1 MIRLSLAISQL
12 LWFDVKHWTQT
23 TRVIFFVCTAKN
35 CDMIFFTILSCCWYN
50 LQEEFFIFYVLVQSL
65 EPKIFAF
72 SPKIFRSITRN
83 RWYNMVVLYVFLALC
98 FICTIPSLL
107 HYIFIYLFLFFLK
120 KNFIGLLQWQNDLLL
135 LGKLPNS
142 AFSGN
147 PSLSKTKIV
156 LSV

>member
-1 MIRLSLAISQL
+1 MLNIELKQLGSFSLFALQKIVIWYFSLSFHVVDIICRRSFLYFMFWCNHLSL
-12 LWFDVKHWTQT
+12 
-23 TRVIFFVCTAKN
+23 
-35 CDMIFFTILSCCWYN
+35 
-50 LQEEFFIFYVLVQSL
+50 
-65 EPKIFAF
+65 KIFAF